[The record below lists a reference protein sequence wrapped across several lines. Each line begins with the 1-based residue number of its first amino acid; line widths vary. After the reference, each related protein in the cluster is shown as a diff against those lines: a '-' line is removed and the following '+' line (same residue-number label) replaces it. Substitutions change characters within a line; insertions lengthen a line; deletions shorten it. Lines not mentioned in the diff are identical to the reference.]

1 MKYVKLLEEKG
12 IQLSDLPMTTQKK
25 IDEIN
30 MLVDEL
36 NEIKSI
42 PEYELEDEDKEEIAV
57 IEKEIE
63 ELHKNIERKI
73 QLFDP
78 VKHAKKIEQIQGLAD
93 LKKQKAKGRPKKP
106 AQVKKVP
113 KVVPKVVSKVPKVVP
128 DVPKV
133 VPQVPEVPKEVPKV
147 PQVPEVPQEATT
159 DALDYL
165 SKMIPVQQE
174 VPEVP
179 EQVSE
184 VPQVPQEV
192 PEVTEVPKQPYYEEE
207 EDEDEEFSKYGDAK
221 PKKVI
226 NKGWLLMGAGFFL
239 LTWGAVNVFK
249 ERRG

>member
-12 IQLSDLPMTTQKK
+12 IQLSDLPMTTQNK

-42 PEYELEDEDKEEIAV
+42 PEYELEDEDKDEIAV

-63 ELHKNIERKI
+63 ELDKHIERKI

-106 AQVKKVP
+106 AQVKV
-113 KVVPKVVSKVPKVVP
+113 VPKVVP

-207 EDEDEEFSKYGDAK
+207 EEDEDEEFSKYGDAK

-226 NKGWLLMGAGFFL
+226 NKGWWLMGAGFFL